1 MFKKS
6 VSLAVCAVMALT
18 QFASCGN
25 SAKSTLKSKYCSIY
39 GISANP
45 MSPLDEG
52 LENSIQEVKDIKEAP
67 SISFDKKKNTFTIII
82 DSFNNNA
89 RNRYDGDYKIKDG
102 KIIFEYESIKS
113 YDLMTSNG
121 EVQVE
126 VSINEKI
133 SDNET
138 YINQLRKSTLQKDMK
153 KFNESGTY
161 PEFLNT
167 KISQNDK
174 AIGGIPIIG
183 GGDGIWG
190 PIGSRTYMLKP
201 MGEFLCTD
209 LYGLKL
215 KDKYKK
221 GKDFTISYDIE
232 KAYSKNPN
240 SRVNTG
246 DWDKEEFDRILE
258 NHKVRV
264 QSESLK
270 TEIRFSDGTWE
281 YYNAENKLLSSGS
294 YEESDDYKG
303 LISMDIE
310 LYEGDSFPNAV
321 LLYIADDG
329 NIYYPAFISMD

>member
-67 SISFDKKKNTFTIII
+67 SISFNKKKKTFSII
-82 DSFNNNA
+82 SAVPNG

-102 KIIFEYESIKS
+102 EIKFDYESCKS
-113 YDLMTSNG
+113 YYMD
-121 EVQVE
+121 EVKLE
-126 VSINEKI
+126 VSLKNKKSDDELSLAEKACKE
-133 SDNET
+133 NMEN
-138 YINQLRKSTLQKDMK
+138 YNK
-153 KFNESGTY
+153 SGTY

-183 GGDGIWG
+183 GEDGILG

-240 SRVNTG
+240 SKVNTG
-246 DWDKEEFDRILE
+246 DWDKEGFDRILE

-303 LISMDIE
+303 MISMDIE
-310 LYEGDSFPNAV
+310 LYEGYSFPNAV